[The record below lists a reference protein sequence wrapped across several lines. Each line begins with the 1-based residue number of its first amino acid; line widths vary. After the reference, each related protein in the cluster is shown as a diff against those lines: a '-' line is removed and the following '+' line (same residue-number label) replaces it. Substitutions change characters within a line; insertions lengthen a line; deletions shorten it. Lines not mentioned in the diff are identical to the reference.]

1 MSMSI
6 RNQKGIQSFRDLVCW
21 QLAREIVQDVYG
33 FADRPKFR
41 RDFTLVDQSKRSS
54 TSIMF
59 NISEGFE
66 RDGNREF
73 LNFLS
78 IAKGS
83 CGELE
88 SALVVASDR
97 HCISNEEEA
106 NETRKIRRCA
116 KIIAGFMRHLRD
128 SPLKGPKFKKPNHQ
142 S

>member
-83 CGELE
+83 CGELSPPWSWLQIGTTSRMRRKPMKPE
-88 SALVVASDR
+88 KSEDAQKSSPAS
-97 HCISNEEEA
+97 CV
-106 NETRKIRRCA
+106 T
-116 KIIAGFMRHLRD
+116 
-128 SPLKGPKFKKPNHQ
+128 
-142 S
+142 